1 MVAESPEAI
10 NPVVKRGTMAVL
22 PTGPPMTDITHRTIQ
37 TNNVNLHI
45 AEAGSSDAPL
55 VVLCHGFPES
65 WYSWRHQIPAL
76 AEAGFHVVA
85 PDQRGYGDSDAPE
98 DIGAYSIL
106 MLVGDMVGLVHA
118 LGAEQ
123 AVIVGHDWGSPV
135 AWTSAQMRPDLFRA
149 VASLSV
155 PFSERGPWPP
165 IHGLRNYFGDRFFY
179 QIYFQ
184 TPGVAEH
191 ELQHDIPVTV
201 RKMLYGASGA
211 IERSGGSF
219 GAEGAP
225 PASSYMLERMPD
237 PGDDLPDWVTA
248 EDVDV
253 YVQAFTKSGFR
264 GGLNWYRNIDSNW
277 AMTAAFQGKKIE
289 QPALFVAGDRD
300 VVPFNDEAEKR
311 MREAVPNLKDV
322 VVLPGIGHWTQQ
334 EAPEAVNEALLG
346 FLTAL

>member
-1 MVAESPEAI
+1 
-10 NPVVKRGTMAVL
+10 
-22 PTGPPMTDITHRTIQ
+22 MTDINHRTIQ
-37 TNNVNLHI
+37 ANNINLHI
-45 AEAGSSDAPL
+45 AEAGDGPL

-65 WYSWRHQIPAL
+65 WYSWRHQISVL
-76 AEAGFHVVA
+76 ADAGFRVVA
-85 PDQRGYGDSDAPE
+85 PDQRGYGMSDAPE
-98 DIGAYSIL
+98 SVAAYSIL
-106 MLVGDMVGLVHA
+106 HLTGDIVALVHA
-118 LGAEQ
+118 LGEDQ
-123 AVIVGHDWGSPV
+123 AVVVGHDWGSPV
-135 AWTSAQMRPDLFRA
+135 AWTLAQTRPDMFRA

-155 PFSERGPWPP
+155 PFTGRGAWPP
-165 IHGLRNYFGDRFFY
+165 IHGMRQHFGDRFFY

-191 ELQHDIPVTV
+191 ELQHDIPVTM

-219 GAEGAP
+219 GVEGAP

-237 PGDDLPDWVTA
+237 PGADLPPWLTA
-248 EDVDV
+248 EDVDT

-264 GGLNWYRNIDSNW
+264 GGLNWYRNIDHNW
-277 AMTAAFQGKKIE
+277 ALTAAFDRMKIE

-300 VVPFNDEAEKR
+300 VVPFSDEAEQR
-311 MREAVPNLKDV
+311 MREVVTDLRKV

-346 FLTAL
+346 FLKAL

>member
-1 MVAESPEAI
+1 M
-10 NPVVKRGTMAVL
+10 RTFAV
-22 PTGPPMTDITHRTIQ
+22 PGANVTEVNHRTIEV
-37 TNNVNLHI
+37 NNIKLHV
-45 AEAGSSDAPL
+45 AEAGDGPL

-76 AEAGFHVVA
+76 ADAGFRVVA
-85 PDQRGYGDSDAPE
+85 PDQRGYGTSDAPE
-98 DIGAYSIL
+98 DIAAYSIL
-106 MLVGDMVGLVHA
+106 HLTGDIVALVHA
-118 LGAEQ
+118 LGEDQ
-123 AVIVGHDWGSPV
+123 AVVVGHDWGSPV
-135 AWTSAQMRPDLFRA
+135 AWSLAQMRPDMFRA

-155 PFSERGPWPP
+155 PFTGRGPWPP
-165 IHGLRNYFGDRFFY
+165 IHGLRQYFGDRFFY

-191 ELQHDIPVTV
+191 ELQHDIPVTM

-237 PGDDLPDWVTA
+237 PGDDLPAWLTA
-248 EDVDV
+248 EDVDT
-253 YVQAFTKSGFR
+253 YVEAFTKSGFR
-264 GGLNWYRNIDSNW
+264 GGLNWYRNIDYNW
-277 AMTAAFQGKKIE
+277 VLTAAFDGKKIE

-300 VVPFNDEAEKR
+300 VVPFSDEAEQS
-311 MREAVPNLKDV
+311 MRAVVTDLRDV

-334 EAPEAVNEALLG
+334 EAPDAVNEALLG
-346 FLTAL
+346 FLKGL

>member
-1 MVAESPEAI
+1 MP
-10 NPVVKRGTMAVL
+10 
-22 PTGPPMTDITHRTIQ
+22 DIAHRTIE
-37 TNNVNLHI
+37 TNNVKLHV
-45 AEAGSSDAPL
+45 AEAGEGPL

-65 WYSWRHQIPAL
+65 WYSWRHQIPVL

-98 DIGAYSIL
+98 NIAAYSIL
-106 MLVGDMVGLVHA
+106 HLTGDIVGLVHA
-118 LGAEQ
+118 LGEEQ
-123 AVIVGHDWGSPV
+123 AVVVGHDWGSPV
-135 AWTSAQMRPDLFRA
+135 AWALAQMRPDMFRA

-155 PFSERGPWPP
+155 PFTGRGAWPP
-165 IHGLRNYFGDRFFY
+165 IHGMRQYFGDRFFY

-191 ELQHDIPVTV
+191 ELQHDIPATM

-237 PGDDLPDWVTA
+237 PGDDLPDWLTA
-248 EDVDV
+248 EDVNA
-253 YVQAFTKSGFR
+253 YVESFTKSGFR
-264 GGLNWYRNIDSNW
+264 GGLNWYRNIDHNW
-277 AMTAAFQGKKIE
+277 VLTAAFTGKKIE

-300 VVPFNDEAEKR
+300 VVPFSDEAEQR
-311 MREAVPNLKDV
+311 MREAVTDLRGV
-322 VVLPGIGHWTQQ
+322 EVLPGIGHWTQQ
-334 EAPEAVNEALLG
+334 EAPEAVNQALLA
-346 FLTAL
+346 FLKSL